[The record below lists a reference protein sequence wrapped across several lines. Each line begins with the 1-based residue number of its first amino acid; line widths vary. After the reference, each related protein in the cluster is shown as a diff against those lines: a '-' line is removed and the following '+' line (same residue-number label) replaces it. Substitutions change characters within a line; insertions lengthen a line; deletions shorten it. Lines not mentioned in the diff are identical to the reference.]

1 MSYTQPPPPPDS
13 PPPGFGPPPVPP
25 TSRPG
30 WTRKRVLIPVA
41 VGVLLLGVGIG
52 AAGNGD
58 GGGKKASAEP
68 ASAEPAATVTATVT
82 ARAQVDTK
90 AKPAPTVTVTRTATA
105 KAEANTADSADTA
118 PSGKAVFKVWGS
130 APAGVDITYG
140 SDGTNLQGKG
150 LPMEKTLSVDENS
163 LYYQVT
169 AQLMGGGNVQC
180 SVTIDGKT
188 KKGRAQGGY
197 NICSAQLNSD
207 FSGGFS

>member
-1 MSYTQPPPPPDS
+1 MSYTQPPPPPFS

-25 TSRPG
+25 APRPG
-30 WTRKRVLIPVA
+30 WARKRVLVPVA
-41 VGVLLLGVGIG
+41 AGILLLGVGIG

-58 GGGKKASAEP
+58 GGKKAAAEP
-68 ASAEPAATVTATVT
+68 APTVTVTAT
-82 ARAQVDTK
+82 AQVD
-90 AKPAPTVTVTRTATA
+90 AEAEPAPTVTVTRTATA
-105 KAEANTADSADTA
+105 KAAADTAETADNA

-150 LPMEKTLSVDENS
+150 LPMEKTLSVDEDA
-163 LYYQVT
+163 LYFQVT
-169 AQLMGGGNVQC
+169 AQLMGGGDVQC

>member
-1 MSYTQPPPPPDS
+1 MSYTQPPPPPLS
-13 PPPGFGPPPVPP
+13 PPPGFGPPPMPP
-25 TSRPG
+25 APRPG
-30 WTRKRVLIPVA
+30 WARKRVLIPVA
-41 VGVLLLGVGIG
+41 AGILLLGVGIG
-52 AAGNGD
+52 AAGDGGG
-58 GGGKKASAEP
+58 GGGKKAAAEP
-68 ASAEPAATVTATVT
+68 APTVTVTAT
-82 ARAQVDTK
+82 ARVDAA

-105 KAEANTADSADTA
+105 KAAAKAEADTADNA

-150 LPMEKTLSVDENS
+150 LPMEKTLTVDGDA
-163 LYYQVT
+163 LYYQVS
-169 AQLMGGGNVQC
+169 AQLMGGGDVQC
-180 SVTIDGKT
+180 SVTIDGET

>member
-1 MSYTQPPPPPDS
+1 MSYSQPPPPPDS

-25 TSRPG
+25 APRPG
-30 WTRKRVLIPVA
+30 WARKRVLIPVA
-41 VGVLLLGVGIG
+41 VGILLLGVGIG
-52 AAGNGD
+52 TAGNGD
-58 GGGKKASAEP
+58 GGKKAA
-68 ASAEPAATVTATVT
+68 AEPAATVTATVT
-82 ARAQVDTK
+82 APARVGTEAE
-90 AKPAPTVTVTRTATA
+90 PAPTVTVTKTATA

-150 LPMEKTLSVDENS
+150 LPMQKTLSVDEDA

>member
-1 MSYTQPPPPPDS
+1 MSYTQPPPPPLP

-25 TSRPG
+25 APRPG
-30 WTRKRVLIPVA
+30 WARKRVLIPVA
-41 VGVLLLGVGIG
+41 AGILLLGVGIG
-52 AAGNGD
+52 AAGDGD
-58 GGGKKASAEP
+58 GGKKAAAE
-68 ASAEPAATVTATVT
+68 
-82 ARAQVDTK
+82 
-90 AKPAPTVTVTRTATA
+90 PAPTVTVTAPAQVDTEAEPAPTVTVTKTATA
-105 KAEANTADSADTA
+105 KAEAADTADDSDNA

-150 LPMEKTLSVDENS
+150 LPMNKTLSVDEDAF
-163 LYYQVT
+163 YYQVT
-169 AQLMGGGNVQC
+169 AQLMGGGDIQC
-180 SVTIDGKT
+180 SVTIDGRT

>member
-1 MSYTQPPPPPDS
+1 MSYTQPPPPPLS
-13 PPPGFGPPPVPP
+13 PPPGFGPPPMPP
-25 TSRPG
+25 APRPG
-30 WTRKRVLIPVA
+30 WARKRVLIPVA
-41 VGVLLLGVGIG
+41 AGILLLGVGIG
-52 AAGNGD
+52 AAGDGG
-58 GGGKKASAEP
+58 GGGKKAAAEP
-68 ASAEPAATVTATVT
+68 APTVTVTAT
-82 ARAQVDTK
+82 ARVDAA

-105 KAEANTADSADTA
+105 KAAAKAEADTADNA

-150 LPMEKTLSVDENS
+150 LPMEKTLTVDGDA
-163 LYYQVT
+163 LYYQVS
-169 AQLMGGGNVQC
+169 AQLMGGGDVQC
-180 SVTIDGKT
+180 SVTIDGET

>member
-1 MSYTQPPPPPDS
+1 MSYTQPPPPPLP

-25 TSRPG
+25 APRPR
-30 WTRKRVLIPVA
+30 WARKRVLIPVA
-41 VGVLLLGVGIG
+41 VGILLLGVGIG
-52 AAGNGD
+52 AAGSGD
-58 GGGKKASAEP
+58 DGKKAAAEP
-68 ASAEPAATVTATVT
+68 APTVTVTAP
-82 ARAQVDTK
+82 AQVD
-90 AKPAPTVTVTRTATA
+90 AEAEPAPTVTVTRTATA
-105 KAEANTADSADTA
+105 KAKAEADTADSADAA

-150 LPMEKTLSVDENS
+150 LPMEKTLSVDEGAF
-163 LYYQVT
+163 YYQVT
-169 AQLMGGGNVQC
+169 AQLMGGGDVQC

-188 KKGRAQGGY
+188 KKGRAKGGY